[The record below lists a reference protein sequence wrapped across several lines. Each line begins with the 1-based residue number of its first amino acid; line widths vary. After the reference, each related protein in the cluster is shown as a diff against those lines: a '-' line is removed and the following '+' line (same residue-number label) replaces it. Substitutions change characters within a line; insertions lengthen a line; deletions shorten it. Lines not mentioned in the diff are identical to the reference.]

1 MLVTSPRSTVLV
13 VEDDAGLRNLYR
25 SALAAAGYLVLAVED
40 GVDALRRLDS
50 VSPDAVV
57 LDLLLPRLGG
67 RDVHREMK
75 SRPDTRD
82 IPVVVV
88 SGTEMGDLDPAEF
101 ACVLRKPIDV
111 DAVVVAVDRSLRSA
125 RRNGYSV

>member
-1 MLVTSPRSTVLV
+1 MLVRSPRTVLV

-50 VSPDAVV
+50 FSPDAVV
-57 LDLLLPRLGG
+57 LDLLLPRLHG
-67 RDVHREMK
+67 RDVHRELK
-75 SRPDTRD
+75 SRAETRD

-88 SGTEMGDLDPAEF
+88 SGTDMDDLDPSEF
-101 ACVLRKPIDV
+101 ACLLRKPIAA
-111 DAVVVAVDRSLRSA
+111 DAVVVAVDRSLRAA
-125 RRNGYSV
+125 RRHVESV

>member
-1 MLVTSPRSTVLV
+1 VLVTSPRSTVLV
-13 VEDDAGLRNLYR
+13 VEDDAALRNLYR
-25 SALAAAGYLVLAVED
+25 AALAAAGYLVIAVED

-50 VSPDAVV
+50 LPPDAVV

-75 SRPDTRD
+75 SRVATRD

-88 SGTEMGDLDPAEF
+88 SGTDIADLDPAEF
-101 ACVLRKPIDV
+101 ACVLRKPIDT
-111 DAVVVAVDRSLRSA
+111 DAVVVAVDRSLRAA
-125 RRNGYSV
+125 RRNATGA